1 MTWAPPTP
9 EEQVLFLRNVQ
20 RLLAEG
26 QFTAS
31 YKFALL
37 LALADLAVVEGDDSG
52 APLCL
57 DTKKISEK
65 FVEYYWP
72 QCRPYV
78 IGGQQHTHILRQN
91 TDRQATIITAVIR
104 SQEQLGGSLFEL
116 RQSSPRY
123 WKTLVNRVNR
133 TVCGMPLWRLQTVG
147 SERLDFLYDNLD
159 TATTTITLKPG
170 VAYCFRA
177 FYSLLRDLIQAAWVR
192 FVQKVNANHLGNLT
206 DLGSFLFGRERG
218 VLEAYRPILQDIQAG
233 CCFYCHKDLKRSME
247 VDHFVPWS
255 RYPTDLGHN
264 FVLAHPACN
273 NAKSDHIA
281 AEEHLG
287 AWIEQNTDHANE
299 IAERLAAA
307 ALPHD
312 LAASVRIAEWAYE
325 QTEQANGQV
334 WVAKDVFRHLGPAW
348 RQLLVA

>member
-1 MTWAPPTP
+1 MNWAPPSP

-57 DTKKISEK
+57 ETTKISEK

-91 TDRQATIITAVIR
+91 TDRQATIITSVIQ

-116 RQSSPRY
+116 QQKSPRV
-123 WKTLVNRVNR
+123 WRTLVTRVNR

-147 SERLDFLYDNLD
+147 NERLDFDDND
-159 TATTTITLKPG
+159 DAATTAIILKPG

-218 VLEAYRPILQDIQAG
+218 VLVTADSSGHSSWSLLLLPQKSHTQHGSGSLRAVVPLPNGIWATTSSWLIQPATMRSPITLQP
-233 CCFYCHKDLKRSME
+233 RSIC
-247 VDHFVPWS
+247 S
-255 RYPTDLGHN
+255 
-264 FVLAHPACN
+264 
-273 NAKSDHIA
+273 
-281 AEEHLG
+281 
-287 AWIEQNTDHANE
+287 WIEQNREHADE
-299 IAERLAAA
+299 IAERLAEA

-325 QTEQANGQV
+325 QTERAKGQV
-334 WVAKDVFRHLGPAW
+334 WIAKGVFRHLGPEW